1 MSLAATARTDEAR
14 TRALLLALVAFS
26 AAAVLAALGFQYL
39 GGLRPCVLCHWQR
52 LPHVAVVVLGLGGLL
67 APARA
72 RPWILGLCAAALLA
86 GAGIALYHVGVEQHW
101 WQGTAACQGSLPSG
115 ATVAE
120 VRDALL
126 RQAPARCD
134 QVAWSF
140 LGLSMAAWNGLLS
153 LAGAAVGG
161 VAAIAGTRHER

>member
-14 TRALLLALVAFS
+14 TRALLLALAALS
-26 AAAVLAALGFQYL
+26 ASAVLAALGFQYL
-39 GGLRPCVLCHWQR
+39 GGLQPCELCHWQR
-52 LPHVAVVVLGLGGLL
+52 LPHAVVVVLGVGGLL
-67 APARA
+67 APAQA

-86 GAGIALYHVGVEQHW
+86 GAGLALYHVGVEQHW
-101 WQGTAACQGSLPSG
+101 WQGTAACEGSLPSG

-120 VRDALL
+120 LRKALL
-126 RQAPARCD
+126 DRPPARCD

-153 LAGAAVGG
+153 LAGAAAGG
-161 VAAIAGTRHER
+161 AAAIAGIRHER